1 MNSDFEWQFGG
12 WLRQLP
18 VGVAWGIL
26 GLVTLVGL
34 VAIVLLYRRTLRKL
48 PQGSRVA
55 LTVLRVAL
63 LLVLCVVLANPSRV
77 SRPPDDANKNGR
89 HLAVIVDRSGSMY
102 TVDNR
107 NETRLQNA
115 VKLWKTHTGEAVLAF
130 DAVDHY
136 RFATKL
142 EKVASLDEAIQGG
155 GPGTETRLW
164 RALRAAMADSP
175 AGIVTL
181 TDGLDTSGH
190 DANQVITEA
199 QARGIPLYFV
209 PGMNRSRPGNLLAIR
224 DVKTPSTVL
233 RLSKFNASAILEI
246 SSPRDRDVPVALW
259 SGSKMLAQATLH
271 ARPGWNVLPWTPE
284 VSSGEPGAL
293 PLEFR
298 LGEGAEQETAASVT
312 QVVEHTSV
320 EILYY
325 QGALQWGYRFLRGA
339 LESDQSFKLT
349 SILNPAL
356 GVRITA
362 SAGTTLEDLPDNA
375 GDLKRFQIVILAHV
389 LADQLSAKQ
398 QQALVDYAK
407 GGGGVLFIA
416 PDSEATNR
424 FAGTPLE
431 EMLPIV
437 FERSDES
444 PEQREAEAFQA
455 KMQQAFESSGQDAA
469 LADGAGGGTG
479 PQLVPFQVPQGSE
492 SIFKANMPVPMF
504 SNYARVASAKPAAEI
519 LAVHPTERTADNA
532 PRILLARQQ
541 FGAGFTAAMATDL
554 LWRWKMSLPSDS
566 RAPET
571 FWQQLML
578 SLVPGVT
585 GGEGMRI
592 VKQSSTAAVN
602 RGTSLI
608 VTGAPAADPPVIVAI
623 PPAGQ
628 TLTLTPVA
636 SPDGWQ
642 ASFTPN
648 VQGRWELMATD
659 SKGNRA
665 SMSLPVQSDVV
676 TAENS
681 NAPPDVEGL
690 RHIADATGGAVIGS
704 DPVFQPQDTTPAAG
718 TEAKIIQPMWNQSWL
733 LALLLGLYVVE
744 LITRRVM
751 RLL

>member
-142 EKVASLDEAIQGG
+142 EKVAGLDEAIQGG
-155 GPGTETRLW
+155 GPGTETQLW

-298 LGEGAEQETAASVT
+298 LGEGVEQETAAS
-312 QVVEHTSV
+312 
-320 EILYY
+320 
-325 QGALQWGYRFLRGA
+325 
-339 LESDQSFKLT
+339 D
-349 SILNPAL
+349 
-356 GVRITA
+356 
-362 SAGTTLEDLPDNA
+362 
-375 GDLKRFQIVILAHV
+375 
-389 LADQLSAKQ
+389 
-398 QQALVDYAK
+398 
-407 GGGGVLFIA
+407 
-416 PDSEATNR
+416 
-424 FAGTPLE
+424 
-431 EMLPIV
+431 
-437 FERSDES
+437 
-444 PEQREAEAFQA
+444 
-455 KMQQAFESSGQDAA
+455 
-469 LADGAGGGTG
+469 
-479 PQLVPFQVPQGSE
+479 
-492 SIFKANMPVPMF
+492 
-504 SNYARVASAKPAAEI
+504 
-519 LAVHPTERTADNA
+519 
-532 PRILLARQQ
+532 
-541 FGAGFTAAMATDL
+541 
-554 LWRWKMSLPSDS
+554 
-566 RAPET
+566 
-571 FWQQLML
+571 
-578 SLVPGVT
+578 
-585 GGEGMRI
+585 
-592 VKQSSTAAVN
+592 
-602 RGTSLI
+602 
-608 VTGAPAADPPVIVAI
+608 
-623 PPAGQ
+623 
-628 TLTLTPVA
+628 
-636 SPDGWQ
+636 
-642 ASFTPN
+642 
-648 VQGRWELMATD
+648 
-659 SKGNRA
+659 
-665 SMSLPVQSDVV
+665 
-676 TAENS
+676 
-681 NAPPDVEGL
+681 
-690 RHIADATGGAVIGS
+690 
-704 DPVFQPQDTTPAAG
+704 
-718 TEAKIIQPMWNQSWL
+718 
-733 LALLLGLYVVE
+733 
-744 LITRRVM
+744 
-751 RLL
+751 